1 MLRFTKPHT
10 ISLIRSYFMSGFL
23 YTFPII
29 RQVLTLRIACSTYT
43 RIFEWILLYSFC
55 SSVIFTPFFFLI
67 GVHSIPPGTSGAPWY
82 PLSAYMVTCA
92 SSGIFSGN
100 VGGFFLYTVT
110 SCYFFLANDVSC
122 ALLSHACSD
131 FKKEWNPNS

>member
-55 SSVIFTPFFFLI
+55 SSVSFAPFFFLI

-82 PLSAYMVTCA
+82 LLSGTYGDLYFIRYFLWKCWR
-92 SSGIFSGN
+92 
-100 VGGFFLYTVT
+100 FFLVYCNVM
-110 SCYFFLANDVSC
+110 YFSWRMTCLVHD
-122 ALLSHACSD
+122 
-131 FKKEWNPNS
+131 